1 MTANKSEPDKKAAG
15 PTGSGGPRP
24 HATLDLKATE
34 VKPTGPGPEKA
45 ASAEPPAAQKAA
57 SGPAAPK
64 PPGPESAAAKP
75 EPSAPSPS
83 PPLAPRGYGGFFTH
97 VAAGIAGGVVALL
110 VADMLASQLG
120 LEGPGE
126 GTGTAP
132 AVEQRLSALE
142 AARGQRAATPEI
154 NTRLAAAEAK
164 IKKLEPVTGSVGT
177 LAKTQADLAR
187 NLDAVNEKLRNL
199 GGAGDAQ
206 ARVTKLEEQL
216 AAMSAAAERDPQS
229 GRLPQ
234 LAAITGKIADL
245 ESTMSNQLDALRK
258 SVNEQIDTRLAAAT
272 EAGEAA
278 RSGTQRMDRDVSALK
293 AEDAQIAGDLN
304 TLKSESERAIAGLKA
319 TQDDLNKLKADLDAR
334 LAAFAKPD
342 DVSSAVAPIA
352 GKLTALQQDVQG
364 VMKSEGDR
372 KTTAERIVLSLE
384 LANLKRAIDRGNTYA
399 PELAQA
405 RKLAGASIDLAPL
418 ERFALEGVPT
428 QTELRQ
434 DFKAVAFKMIDAG
447 TEPVEGSL
455 VERLL
460 AGAKSVVRVRKTS
473 HSADDKSVE
482 AIVARMETALNE
494 DRLEDVLQEA
504 RALPPP
510 AQDAA
515 RDFLAKVE
523 ARNAV
528 DRAVASVETQL
539 KASLVAPADSAG
551 KAAQ

>member
-1 MTANKSEPDKKAAG
+1 MTDNKSEPDKKAAAPAG
-15 PTGSGGPRP
+15 STGSRP

-34 VKPTGPGPEKA
+34 VKQPEPAPEKPA
-45 ASAEPPAAQKAA
+45 TAEPPAAQKAA
-57 SGPAAPK
+57 SGPSAPNS
-64 PPGPESAAAKP
+64 PGPQSGAAKAK
-75 EPSAPSPS
+75 PSVRPPSPS
-83 PPLAPRGYGGFFTH
+83 AAPRGYGGFFTH
-97 VAAGIAGGVVALL
+97 VAAGIAGGIVALL
-110 VADMLASQLG
+110 AADMLASQLG

-126 GTGTAP
+126 GTVTAP
-132 AVEQRLSALE
+132 AIEQRLSALE
-142 AARGQRAATPEI
+142 TARGQRPATQEI
-154 NTRLAAAEAK
+154 ATRLAAAEAK
-164 IKKLEPVTGSVGT
+164 IKKLEPVGGSVGT
-177 LAKTQADLAR
+177 LAKSQADLAR
-187 NLDAVNEKLRNL
+187 NLEAVNEKLRTL
-199 GGAGDAQ
+199 GDAGDAP
-206 ARVTKLEEQL
+206 ARLKKLEEQL
-216 AAMSAAAERDPQS
+216 AAMSAAAENDPQS

-245 ESTMSNQLDALRK
+245 ESTMTNQLDALRQ
-258 SVNEQIDTRLAAAT
+258 SVNQQIDTRLAAAT

-293 AEDAQIAGDLN
+293 AEDAQIVGDLSA
-304 TLKSESERAIAGLKA
+304 LKAESERAVAGLKA
-319 TQDDLNKLKADLDAR
+319 TQEELKKLKADLDGR

-352 GKLTALQQDVQG
+352 GKLTALQQDLQG

-372 KTTAERIVLSLE
+372 KTTAERIVLALE
-384 LANLKRAIDRGNTYA
+384 LANLKRAIDRGNAYA

-418 ERFALEGVPT
+418 ERFASAGVPT

-434 DFKAVAFKMIDAG
+434 DFKTVAFKMIDAG
-447 TEPVEGSL
+447 TEPAEGSL
-455 VERLL
+455 VDRLL

-482 AIVARMETALNE
+482 AIVARMEAALNA
-494 DRLEDVLQEA
+494 DRLDDVLQGA
-504 RALPPP
+504 RALPQP

-539 KASLVAPADSAG
+539 KASLVAQPDAAGEPA
-551 KAAQ
+551 Q

>member
-1 MTANKSEPDKKAAG
+1 MTDNKSEPAKKAAA
-15 PTGSGGPRP
+15 PSGSAGGRP

-34 VKPTGPGPEKA
+34 VKQPAPAPENPT
-45 ASAEPPAAQKAA
+45 AEPSAAQKAA
-57 SGPAAPK
+57 SGPSASK
-64 PPGPESAAAKP
+64 SPGPQSGAAKAK
-75 EPSAPSPS
+75 PSVPPPSPS
-83 PPLAPRGYGGFFTH
+83 VAPSGYGGFFTH
-97 VAAGIAGGVVALL
+97 VAAGIAGGIVALL
-110 VADMLASQLG
+110 AADMLASQLG
-120 LEGPGE
+120 LVGPGE

-132 AVEQRLSALE
+132 AIEQRLSALE
-142 AARGQRAATPEI
+142 AARGQRPATQEI
-154 NTRLAAAEAK
+154 ATRLAAAEAK
-164 IKKLEPVTGSVGT
+164 INKLEPVGGSVGA

-187 NLDAVNEKLRNL
+187 SLEAVNEKLRTL
-199 GGAGDAQ
+199 GDAGDAP
-206 ARVTKLEEQL
+206 ARLKKLEEQL
-216 AAMSAAAERDPQS
+216 AAMSAAAEHDPQG

-245 ESTMSNQLDALRK
+245 ESTMTNQLDALRK
-258 SVNEQIDTRLAAAT
+258 SVNQQIDTRLAAAT

-293 AEDAQIAGDLN
+293 AEDAQIASDLN
-304 TLKSESERAIAGLKA
+304 TLKAESERAVAGLKA
-319 TQDDLNKLKADLDAR
+319 TQEELKKLKADLDGR

-352 GKLTALQQDVQG
+352 GKLTALQQDMQG

-384 LANLKRAIDRGNTYA
+384 LANLKRAIDRGSAYA

-418 ERFALEGVPT
+418 ERFALAGVPT

-447 TEPVEGSL
+447 AEPAEGSL
-455 VERLL
+455 VDRLL

-482 AIVARMETALNE
+482 AIVARMETALNV
-494 DRLEDVLQEA
+494 DRLDDVLQEA
-504 RALPPP
+504 RALPQP
-510 AQDAA
+510 AHDAA

-539 KASLVAPADSAG
+539 KASLVAPPDAAG